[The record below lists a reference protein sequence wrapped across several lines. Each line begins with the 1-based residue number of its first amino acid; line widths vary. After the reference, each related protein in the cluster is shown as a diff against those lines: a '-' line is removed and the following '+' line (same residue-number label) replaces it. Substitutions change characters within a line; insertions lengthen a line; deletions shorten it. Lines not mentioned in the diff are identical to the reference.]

1 MEKLLFVLNP
11 YAGTR
16 KANKLLADILA
27 LFNRKDYDVRVH
39 ITAKQGDA
47 REVVRQRAAEMD
59 LIVCCGGDGTF
70 NETVAGIL
78 ESGADVPVGYIPAGS
93 TNDFANSLGLSTDIM
108 TAAENILK
116 GKPVAYDVGS
126 FGGRFFTYVASFGA
140 FTKASYATSQNVKNI
155 LGHTAYL
162 LEGIQEISQ
171 LRNKTH
177 MRLELED
184 EIIED
189 DFIFGAIC
197 NSTSLGG
204 LLTLDPKRVD
214 MRDGLL
220 EILLA
225 RVPKDLTEVAECL
238 QAVQKQT
245 YNCKMLTFRS
255 CKSIKILADPNMNW
269 TIDGEME
276 PGKAQINVENVHHA
290 IRVVGAALPAD
301 CLPEGKKK

>member
-1 MEKLLFVLNP
+1 MKKLFFVLNP

-16 KANKLLADILA
+16 KANKVLADILA
-27 LFNRKDYDVRVH
+27 LFNRADYDVRVH

-47 REVVRQRAAEMD
+47 RNVVRSRAGEMD

-78 ESGADVPVGYIPAGS
+78 ESGVDVPVGYIPAGS
-93 TNDFANSLGLSTDIM
+93 TNDFATSLGLSTDIM
-108 TAAENILK
+108 TATENILR
-116 GKPVAYDVGS
+116 GSPVAYDVGS

-140 FTKASYATSQNVKNI
+140 FTKASYSTSQNVKNI

-162 LEGIQEISQ
+162 LEGIQELSQ
-171 LRNKTH
+171 LRNKIH
-177 MRLELED
+177 MRLELEN
-184 EIIED
+184 EVIED

-204 LLTLDPKRVD
+204 ILTLDPKQVD

-225 RVPKDLTEVAECL
+225 RFPKDLAEVAECI

-245 YNCKMLTFRS
+245 YDCKMLTFRS
-255 CKSIKILADPNMNW
+255 CRNVKITADPNMNW

-276 PGKAQINVENVHHA
+276 LGREKILVENLHQV
-290 IRVVGAALPAD
+290 IRVVGGSQPKSEEA
-301 CLPEGKKK
+301 EK

>member
-1 MEKLLFVLNP
+1 MKKLFFVLNP

-16 KANKLLADILA
+16 KANKVLADILA
-27 LFNRKDYDVRVH
+27 LFNRADYDVRVH

-47 REVVRQRAAEMD
+47 RNVVRSRAGEMD

-78 ESGADVPVGYIPAGS
+78 ESGVDVPVGYIPAGS
-93 TNDFANSLGLSTDIM
+93 TNDFATSLGLSTDIM
-108 TAAENILK
+108 TATENILR
-116 GKPVAYDVGS
+116 GSPAAYDVGS

-140 FTKASYATSQNVKNI
+140 FTKASYSTSQNVKNI

-162 LEGIQEISQ
+162 LEGIQELSQ
-171 LRNKTH
+171 LRNKIH
-177 MRLELED
+177 MRLELEN
-184 EIIED
+184 EVIED

-204 LLTLDPKRVD
+204 ILTLDPKQVD

-225 RVPKDLTEVAECL
+225 RFPKDLVEVAECI

-245 YNCKMLTFRS
+245 YDCKMLTFRS
-255 CKSIKILADPNMNW
+255 CRNVKITADPNMNW

-276 PGKAQINVENVHHA
+276 LGREKILVENLHQV
-290 IRVVGAALPAD
+290 IRVVGGSQPKSEEA
-301 CLPEGKKK
+301 EK

>member
-1 MEKLLFVLNP
+1 VKKLFFVLNP

-16 KANKLLADILA
+16 KANKVLADILA
-27 LFNRKDYDVRVH
+27 LFNRADYDVRVH

-47 REVVRQRAAEMD
+47 RNVVRSRAGEMD

-78 ESGADVPVGYIPAGS
+78 ESGVDVPVGYIPAGS
-93 TNDFANSLGLSTDIM
+93 TNDFATSLGLSTDIM
-108 TAAENILK
+108 TATENILR
-116 GKPVAYDVGS
+116 GSPVAYDVGS

-140 FTKASYATSQNVKNI
+140 FTKASYSTSQNVKNI

-162 LEGIQEISQ
+162 LEGIQELSQ
-171 LRNKTH
+171 LRNKIH
-177 MRLELED
+177 MRLELEN
-184 EIIED
+184 EVIED

-204 LLTLDPKRVD
+204 ILTLDPKQVD

-225 RVPKDLTEVAECL
+225 RFPKDLAEVAECI

-245 YNCKMLTFRS
+245 YDCKMLTFRS
-255 CKSIKILADPNMNW
+255 CRNVKITADPNMNW

-276 PGKAQINVENVHHA
+276 LGREKILVENLHQV
-290 IRVVGAALPAD
+290 IRVVGGSQPKSEEA
-301 CLPEGKKK
+301 EK

>member
-1 MEKLLFVLNP
+1 MKKLFFVLNP

-16 KANKLLADILA
+16 KANKVLADILA
-27 LFNRKDYDVRVH
+27 LFNRADYDVRVH

-47 REVVRQRAAEMD
+47 RNVVRSRAGEMD

-78 ESGADVPVGYIPAGS
+78 ESGVDVPVGYIPAGS
-93 TNDFANSLGLSTDIM
+93 TNDFATSLGLSTDII
-108 TAAENILK
+108 TATENILK
-116 GKPVAYDVGS
+116 GSPVAYDVGS

-140 FTKASYATSQNVKNI
+140 FTKASYSTSQNVKNI

-162 LEGIQEISQ
+162 LEGIQELSQ
-171 LRNKTH
+171 LRNKIH
-177 MRLELED
+177 MRLELEN
-184 EIIED
+184 EVIED

-204 LLTLDPKRVD
+204 ILTLDPKQVD

-225 RVPKDLTEVAECL
+225 RFPKDLVEVAECI

-245 YNCKMLTFRS
+245 YDCKMLTFRS
-255 CKSIKILADPNMNW
+255 CRNVKITADPNMNW

-276 PGKAQINVENVHHA
+276 LGREKILVENLHQV
-290 IRVVGAALPAD
+290 IRVVGGSQPKSEEA
-301 CLPEGKKK
+301 EK

>member
-1 MEKLLFVLNP
+1 MKKLFFVLNP

-16 KANKLLADILA
+16 KANKVLADILA
-27 LFNRKDYDVRVH
+27 LFNRADYDVRVH

-47 REVVRQRAAEMD
+47 RNVVRSRAGEMD

-78 ESGADVPVGYIPAGS
+78 ESGVDVPVGYIPAGS
-93 TNDFANSLGLSTDIM
+93 TNDFATSLGLSTDIM
-108 TAAENILK
+108 TATENILK
-116 GKPVAYDVGS
+116 GSPVAYDVGS

-140 FTKASYATSQNVKNI
+140 FTKASYSTSQNVKNI

-162 LEGIQEISQ
+162 LEGIQELSQ
-171 LRNKTH
+171 LRNKIH
-177 MRLELED
+177 MRLELEN
-184 EIIED
+184 EVIED

-204 LLTLDPKRVD
+204 ILTLDPKQVD

-225 RVPKDLTEVAECL
+225 RFPKDLAEVAECI

-245 YNCKMLTFRS
+245 YDCKMLTFRS
-255 CKSIKILADPNMNW
+255 CRNVKITADPNMNW

-276 PGKAQINVENVHHA
+276 LGREKILVENLHQV
-290 IRVVGAALPAD
+290 IRVVGGSQPKSEEA
-301 CLPEGKKK
+301 EK